1 MFGRQ
6 CWWRR
11 PILIPNVVRAKR
23 ISLTL
28 NRAKNAC
35 VTYLTPEQDNA
46 IKHRACDR
54 IAPSFPA
61 KQVRKTKY
69 KVGYRKQNAPL
80 QFTTA
85 DSHISGYYKDLSC
98 MESKELDKAYTKY
111 DTARHNTT

>member
-11 PILIPNVVRAKR
+11 LILIPNVVRAKR

-46 IKHRACDR
+46 IKHQACDR

-69 KVGYRKQNAPL
+69 KGWL
-80 QFTTA
+80 QKTECYNLLRR

-111 DTARHNTT
+111 DTDRHNTI